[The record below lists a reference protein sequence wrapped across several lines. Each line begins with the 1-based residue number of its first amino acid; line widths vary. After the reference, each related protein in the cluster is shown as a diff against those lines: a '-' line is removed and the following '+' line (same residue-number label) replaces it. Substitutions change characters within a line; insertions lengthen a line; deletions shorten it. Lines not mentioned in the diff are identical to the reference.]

1 MAEYAI
7 DDHLTLKLTAHNQ
20 MRMIRICWVRI
31 PDSMRSTHQTS
42 SGRRT
47 VAVAATV
54 IALHGLAL
62 WMLQSGLLHRAT
74 DLVVPVQVLS
84 EVIEPPRPV
93 PPPPPPAPRP
103 PVPQRVTSMTP
114 VMPAPTPAAQL
125 AVPVNPNPAPTA
137 PTAIAAPAVPLPPM
151 QAPVAQQV
159 PAVVA
164 APAPAPAPTPAPAP
178 QPKPAPPSIELPS
191 SDADYLQN
199 PRPVYPP
206 MSKRLNEQGT
216 VLVRVLIGV
225 DGIAQQAEIQ
235 QSSSFD
241 RLDKAAM
248 ATVLQWRYVPGKR
261 AGKPEAMWF
270 TVPIV
275 WVLK

>member
-1 MAEYAI
+1 
-7 DDHLTLKLTAHNQ
+7 
-20 MRMIRICWVRI
+20 
-31 PDSMRSTHQTS
+31 
-42 SGRRT
+42 
-47 VAVAATV
+47 
-54 IALHGLAL
+54 
-62 WMLQSGLLHRAT
+62 
-74 DLVVPVQVLS
+74 
-84 EVIEPPRPV
+84 
-93 PPPPPPAPRP
+93 
-103 PVPQRVTSMTP
+103 
-114 VMPAPTPAAQL
+114 
-125 AVPVNPNPAPTA
+125 
-137 PTAIAAPAVPLPPM
+137 M
-151 QAPVAQQV
+151 QAPVVQQL

-164 APAPAPAPTPAPAP
+164 APAPAPAPAP
-178 QPKPAPPSIELPS
+178 QPKPAPPTIELPS

-225 DGIAQQAEIQ
+225 DGTAQQAEIQ